1 MARADLQYELQG
13 NQRLAIRDCD
23 AGDHPDTGHFV
34 PVSVAAPEAP
44 GGAADQEGEGGVAVI
59 MMNLKHPEH
68 PNVRIKASIA
78 YFDTA
83 L

>member
-1 MARADLQYELQG
+1 MALTDLRYELQG

-34 PVSVAAPEAP
+34 PVSVAAAEAA
-44 GGAADQEGEGGVAVI
+44 GGAADQEGEGVAVI
-59 MMNLKHPEH
+59 MMNLEHPEH
-68 PNVRIKASIA
+68 PNVRIKGSIA